1 MLRFTCYRMRMRILL
16 VEDEV
21 KLAHAIKRALELQKY
36 AVDVVHNG
44 KEGLDFAIGE
54 SFSLIILDVMLPEI
68 DGIEICKRIRA
79 AGIHTPVMML
89 TAKGQITDKVT
100 GLDVGADDYMVK
112 PFSFEELFA
121 RIRALVRRPAQTNEP
136 ILQIKDLTLDP
147 RTFIVKRG
155 EKEIELSAKEFSLLE
170 YLLRNKNTVLTK
182 DQIITHIW
190 DYDSDVLPSTIE
202 VHVKHLRDKID
213 KSDDVSLIHTIR
225 GRGYTIKE

>member
-1 MLRFTCYRMRMRILL
+1 MRILL

-36 AVDVVHNG
+36 AVDAVNSG
-44 KEGLDFAIGE
+44 REGLDLAIGE
-54 SFSLIILDVMLPEI
+54 EFSLIILDVMLPEV
-68 DGIEICKRIRA
+68 DGIEICRRVRE
-79 AGIHTPVMML
+79 AGIHTPIMML

-121 RIRALVRRPAQTNEP
+121 RIRALVRRPAQTNDP
-136 ILQIKDLTLDP
+136 ILSIKDLTLDP
-147 RTFIVKRG
+147 RTFVVKRG
-155 EKEIELSAKEFSLLE
+155 ERSIELSAKEFSLLE
-170 YLLRNKNTVLTK
+170 YLLRNKNTVLNK
-182 DQIITHIW
+182 DQIISHVW
-190 DYDSDVLPSTIE
+190 NYDSDVLPSTIE

-213 KSDDVSLIHTIR
+213 GSDGASFIHTIR

>member
-1 MLRFTCYRMRMRILL
+1 MRILL

-36 AVDVVHNG
+36 AVDAVNNG
-44 KEGLDFAIGE
+44 QEGLDFAIGE
-54 SFSLIILDVMLPEI
+54 EFSLIILDVMLPEV
-68 DGIEICKRIRA
+68 DGIEICRRVRE
-79 AGIHTPVMML
+79 AGIHTPIMML

-121 RIRALVRRPAQTNEP
+121 RIRALVRRPAQTNDP
-136 ILQIKDLTLDP
+136 ILSVKDLTLDP
-147 RTFIVKRG
+147 RTFVVKRG
-155 EKEIELSAKEFSLLE
+155 ERAIELSAKEFSLLE
-170 YLLRNKNTVLTK
+170 YLLRNKNTVLNK
-182 DQIITHIW
+182 DQIISHVW
-190 DYDSDVLPSTIE
+190 NYDSDVLPSTIE

-213 KSDDVSLIHTIR
+213 GKDDASFIHTIR